1 MDKNYKQRVK
11 RFFNKEGF
19 YIVLLLC
26 ICITAIVATISFKKS
41 HNVKETSKIENIQEG
56 DQTLYVEYY
65 EDVNKF
71 FKDINETR
79 DGVKKQL
86 DYLKELKNTVQNRD
100 PINMDEAINKGE
112 EFLILQEIWQN
123 RPDIYTYNEKLRE
136 IEFGMNDVVNSIS
149 SVYYNLFN
157 METEEDVEMLIN
169 ACDDALMYFD
179 NIADIDFEEYVMK

>member
-1 MDKNYKQRVK
+1 MKK
-11 RFFNKEGF
+11 
-19 YIVLLLC
+19 ILISLLIGASLLVGC
-26 ICITAIVATISFKKS
+26 STNTVE
-41 HNVKETSKIENIQEG
+41 VKELGTNEIENIQEG
-56 DQTLYVEYY
+56 DQALYVENY
-65 EDVNKF
+65 EDVYKF
-71 FKDINETR
+71 FNVINETR

-86 DYLKELKNTVQNRD
+86 DYLKELKNTVYNRD
-100 PINMDEAINKGE
+100 PINLGEAYDKGG
-112 EFLILQEIWQN
+112 EFLILQEIWHN

-157 METEEDVEMLIN
+157 METEEDAKMLIN

>member
-1 MDKNYKQRVK
+1 MKK
-11 RFFNKEGF
+11 
-19 YIVLLLC
+19 ILISLLIGASLLVGC
-26 ICITAIVATISFKKS
+26 STNTVE
-41 HNVKETSKIENIQEG
+41 VKELGANEIENIQEG
-56 DQTLYVEYY
+56 DQTLYVENY

-86 DYLKELKNTVQNRD
+86 DYLKELKNTVQNHD
-100 PINMDEAINKGE
+100 PINLDEVIDKGE
-112 EFLILQEIWQN
+112 EFLILQKRWQN
-123 RPDIYTYNEKLRE
+123 RPDIYTYNENLRE

-157 METEEDVEMLIN
+157 METEEDAKMLIN